1 MLQFQGRNITSEFD
15 LLRVKVQAIDFIKP
29 IKFQNS
35 DLEKL
40 ADLVFELAKE
50 LIFNQVDA
58 YLCLNCYKL
67 ERKIGLEV
75 YVYNKNMSLEK
86 AQEALN
92 NNCNLSKKG
101 ISLDPYLKGIRKVSP
116 LGLDPSFK
124 RFRKVYPL
132 GLDKNSGFLDK
143 FELKKETKSGIEIN
157 ILKWSKL

>member
-29 IKFQNS
+29 IKFEKT

-58 YLCLNCYKL
+58 YICLNCYKL
-67 ERKIGLEV
+67 ERKKGLEM
-75 YVYNKNMSLEK
+75 YVYNKNMPLEK
-86 AQEALN
+86 AQKALN

-101 ISLDPYLKGIRKVSP
+101 ISLD
-116 LGLDPSFK
+116 
-124 RFRKVYPL
+124 
-132 GLDKNSGFLDK
+132 KNSGFLDK
-143 FELKKETKSGIEIN
+143 FDLKREPKSGIEIN

>member
-1 MLQFQGRNITSEFD
+1 MIQFQGRNITSEFD

-40 ADLVFELAKE
+40 ADLVFELARE
-50 LIFNQVDA
+50 LIFNQFDA
-58 YLCLNCYKL
+58 YICLNCIKL
-67 ERKIGLEV
+67 ERKKGLEV

-86 AQEALN
+86 ALEALI

-101 ISLDPYLKGIRKVSP
+101 ISLD
-116 LGLDPSFK
+116 
-124 RFRKVYPL
+124 
-132 GLDKNSGFLDK
+132 KNSGFLDK
-143 FELKKETKSGIEIN
+143 FDLKRAPKSGIEVN